1 MATTDDQRLQPALH
15 ALLTD
20 DVDGLRAAIAA
31 DPGVVEL
38 RTADGDT
45 MLELMTQ
52 PGADSLSSEIVEVL
66 VEGGAPLDR
75 ALNLAGCWNRA
86 ELCRLLLAQGADPT
100 ARADADIT
108 PLESAA
114 MHGSTAAADVLVE
127 HGLHRPAL
135 WLAAAAGQLPV
146 VRDLVGPDGT
156 LRAHPGLYRP
166 DWEAVGRPPGAPPTD
181 DPAEIIG
188 EALVFAALNDR
199 RAVVDHLLDGGADID
214 ARPYRNTTALH
225 FAVQF
230 ARLGMVRHLV
240 ARGASAAIVD
250 DNFGSTAR
258 GWSAACD
265 DGSDTAAAIR
275 HAVGAE
281 S

>member
-20 DVDGLRAAIAA
+20 DVGGLRAAIAA

-38 RTADGDT
+38 RTADGET

-86 ELCRLLLAQGADPT
+86 ELCRLLLAHGADPT

-114 MHGSTAAADVLVE
+114 MHGSTAAVDVLVE

-146 VRDLVGPDGT
+146 VRNWVGPDGT
-156 LRAHPGLYRP
+156 LRAHPGPYRP

-199 RAVVDHLLDGGADID
+199 RAVVDYLLDGGADID

-230 ARLGMVRHLV
+230 ARLGMVRHLL
-240 ARGASAAIVD
+240 ARGASVAIAD
-250 DNFGSTAR
+250 DNFGSTAP

-275 HAVGAE
+275 HAVGAA